1 MRITKCSECRI
12 HRIHL
17 IQGLIEVFC
26 LTVPNFLGQPGQAKN
41 PFSEGPKKTS
51 REDFATQFMARNES
65 DKIAEQTPGL
75 GIQTKKIRAQKEE
88 E

>member
-1 MRITKCSECRI
+1 M
-12 HRIHL
+12 
-17 IQGLIEVFC
+17 
-26 LTVPNFLGQPGQAKN
+26 TVPNFLGQPGQAKN

-75 GIQTKKIRAQKEE
+75 GIQTKKIRAQKGMKPGCTERE
-88 E
+88 TRKLRYG